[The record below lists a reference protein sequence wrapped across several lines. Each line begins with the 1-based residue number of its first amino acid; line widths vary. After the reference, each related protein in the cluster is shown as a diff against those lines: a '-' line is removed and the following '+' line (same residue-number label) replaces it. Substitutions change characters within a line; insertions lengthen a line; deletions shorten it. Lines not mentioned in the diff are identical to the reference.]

1 MKRTMKSMA
10 YTFGI
15 LMASTGIAAA
25 AECEVLTLGSAISL
39 TGKYATNGAHAKN
52 GYEFAIKKIKEN
64 GGIKV
69 ADKCYNFNVI
79 YYDDESKGDRGATLA
94 ERLINQDKV
103 QYMLG
108 PYSSGL
114 TKAIA
119 PVTEKYQIPMVEAEG
134 ASRSLFNKGYKYLFA
149 VLSTSEQY
157 LASAVTLAAEKA
169 KEAGKEPSSVRVAIA
184 VENDPFSLDI
194 RAGVMEDA
202 EKLGMKVI
210 IDEKLPRDL
219 SDMSAILTKV
229 KLLKPDLLVVSGHS
243 KGAAT
248 AVRQIGEQKIK
259 TPMVA
264 LTHCEA
270 ADVTGNFGDAAND
283 ILCSTQW
290 AESLTYED
298 PIFGTASNY
307 ESEFKGSYPEYAEKK
322 VPYQTAQASAA
333 VYVFKDAFERA
344 GTLDKDAVRDAI
356 AKTDLKTFYGDIR
369 FSEAG
374 NNIAKPM
381 VLRQIQN
388 GAYNVVA
395 PSGFASHEVN
405 YPRKAK

>member
-1 MKRTMKSMA
+1 MLT
-10 YTFGI
+10 G
-15 LMASTGIAAA
+15 LASIAVLLFSQSALAA
-25 AECEVLTLGSAISL
+25 SCGEIVIGSAISL
-39 TGKYATNGAHAKN
+39 TGKYATNGVHAKN
-52 GYEFAIKKIKEN
+52 GYEYAIKKIAED
-64 GGIKV
+64 GGVKIGG
-69 ADKCYNFNVI
+69 KCYNFKVI

-94 ERLINQDKV
+94 ERLISQDKV

-119 PVTEKYQIPMVEAEG
+119 PITEKYKIPMVEAEG

-157 LASAVTLAAEKA
+157 LASAIALAAQKA
-169 KEAGKEPSSVRVAIA
+169 EESGKSASSVTVAIA

-194 RAGVMEDA
+194 RAGVSEDA
-202 EKLGMKVI
+202 AKYGMKVI

-229 KLLKPDLLVVSGHS
+229 KLLKPDVLVVSGHS

-248 AVRQIGEQKIK
+248 AVRQIGEQNIK
-259 TPMVA
+259 VPMIA
-264 LTHCEA
+264 ITHCEA

-283 ILCSTQW
+283 FLCSTQW
-290 AESLTYED
+290 SETLAYED
-298 PIFGTASNY
+298 PLFGTAAEY
-307 ESEFKGSYPEYAEKK
+307 EMGFKAAFPEYKTKK

-333 VYVFKDAFERA
+333 VYVYKDAFERA
-344 GTLDKDAVRDAI
+344 GSMDREKVRDALS
-356 AKTDLKTFYGDIR
+356 KTDMKTFYGGIR

-388 GAYNVVA
+388 GKYNVVA
-395 PSGFASHEVN
+395 PSEFASHKLN
-405 YPRKAK
+405 WPRM